1 MTIEIG
7 LLAAPAAADATF
19 EVVERKGLGHPDTI
33 CDALAEAVSLRL
45 SRYYLEHFGLILHHN
60 VDKVLLRGG
69 EARPAFGGGEVVE
82 PIEIFL
88 AGRASQHY
96 RDVAVPVDDLAI
108 DAAKDWLRRHCHA
121 LDVDRHVRFHPLFHP
136 GSADLVDLYV
146 RQQKNGVWLANDTSC
161 GVGFAPLSAL
171 EALVLATEQRLNADV
186 TRKALPA
193 IGEDIKVMGVRHR
206 DHIHLT
212 IGCAVVG
219 RFVRDMGAYLKV
231 KSRIADQAQRTAL
244 DLGDAPASIHVN
256 AADDPA
262 SGSVYLTVTG
272 TSAEAGDDGEAGRGN
287 RVNGLIT
294 PGRPTTM
301 ESVAGKNP
309 VTHVGKLYNL
319 SAGLAAQSLV
329 EEVPGVV
336 SAQCIMVSE
345 IGQPIDQPAFVGVE
359 VSLADQASICDLK
372 PAINDIIRTKTA
384 AIPRLRNALLEG
396 RLGLDRWPLQTQ
408 PEKTPSA
415 PADLSAR

>member
-7 LLAAPAAADATF
+7 LHAVPSTSDALF

-45 SRYYLEHFGLILHHN
+45 SHYYLQCFGLIMHHN

-69 EARPAFGGGEVVE
+69 MARAAFGGGEVTE

-88 AGRASQHY
+88 AGRATQHY

-108 DAAKDWLRRHCHA
+108 DAAKDWLRSNCHA
-121 LDVDRHVRFHPLFHP
+121 LDVDRHVCIHPLFHP

-146 RQQKNGVWLANDTSC
+146 RQQESGIWLANDTSC
-161 GVGFAPLSAL
+161 GVGFAPLTPL
-171 EALVLATEQRLNADV
+171 ESLVLTTEMRLNAEA
-186 TRKALPA
+186 TRETQPA

-206 DHIHLT
+206 HRVQLT

-219 RFVRDMGAYLKV
+219 RFVRDMDGYLEL
-231 KSRIADQAQRTAL
+231 KSWIADQAWQAAQVSCDGSL
-244 DLGDAPASIHVN
+244 SVHVN

-262 SGSVYLTVTG
+262 GGSVYLTVTG

-294 PGRPTTM
+294 PGRPSTM

-329 EEVPGVV
+329 EEVTDVQA
-336 SAQCIMVSE
+336 AQCIMVSE
-345 IGQPIDQPAFVGVE
+345 IGRPIDQPAFVDVQ
-359 VSLADQASICDLK
+359 VSLANEASLDALK
-372 PAINDIIRTKTA
+372 PTIDDVVRREIA
-384 AIPRLRNALLEG
+384 AIPELRNALLDG
-396 RLGLDRWPLQTQ
+396 RLRLDRWPLRS
-408 PEKTPSA
+408 ES
-415 PADLSAR
+415 